1 MPWNMRNYFTFSFA
15 SSVLSHKFFA
25 SLRIQSSPGRPSF
38 VFLLSSDCGPWALQ
52 HWVYASTV
60 LESFAWQIPLVAL
73 DFQLA
78 MVSAMYHTDTSSLW
92 TRRGS

>member
-1 MPWNMRNYFTFSFA
+1 MKNYSTIFFA
-15 SSVLSHKFFA
+15 SSVLSHKSFA
-25 SLRIQSSPGRPSF
+25 LLPTQSSPGRPSF
-38 VFLLSSDCGPWALQ
+38 VFLLSSDYGPRTLQ

-60 LESFAWQIPLVAL
+60 LESFASQIPLVAL

-92 TRRGS
+92 TLHGS